1 MFFMFAFIALLT
13 IIATCK
19 WSNKYEK
26 LYHENKTDTENES
39 DSDNVN
45 LGDVLS
51 NAIRRKTNHLL
62 LINFLCGFSNVIKKG
77 ELSTIVL
84 KTKRLY
90 LRQLSAN
97 NIILNLKYYKI
108 KFPENADSKILN
120 AFKYFYLTIMY

>member
-1 MFFMFAFIALLT
+1 MFAFIAFLT
-13 IIATCK
+13 IISTCK

-26 LYHENKTDTENES
+26 LYHKNKTDTENES

-51 NAIRRKTNHLL
+51 NAIQRKTNHLL
-62 LINFLCGFSNVIKKG
+62 LITFLCGCSYVIKKG

-90 LRQLSAN
+90 LRQTSAN
-97 NIILNLKYYKI
+97 NILNLKCYKI
-108 KFPENADSKILN
+108 KFLENGDNNEKLLN
-120 AFKYFYLTIMY
+120 EFK